1 MARRARLKV
10 KDVGA
15 WYHLYSRVA
24 GRAGEYPLAERRS
37 RRKVLELFKF
47 YSSVYFVRVAGFS
60 VMGNHYHTVVRFNDP
75 FDVERGE
82 LMRRA
87 LILYPKESVKLKA
100 WTAAQWEK
108 FRDRLFD
115 VSEFMRNF
123 QAAFARWFNATHERK
138 GRFWGDRF
146 KSTLLEDEK
155 AVMDCLLYI
164 ELNPVRAGIVE
175 RPEDYEGSSVFLR
188 EIGADRWLIPIKE
201 LMFAK
206 KRSDALRDYKAAMY
220 YRGNVPSKEGQR
232 AIPSHVLLREEARG
246 FTTAGAYQKRA
257 RHFVDGVVIGSEAFV
272 RGHLDLLK
280 ETGGYLRRKNP
291 LKTKW
296 GTAHVLREQRS
307 TEVFIS

>member
-1 MARRARLKV
+1 MARRARFKLK
-10 KDVGA
+10 DIGA

-24 GRAGEYPLAERRS
+24 GRSGEYPLAEKRA
-37 RRKVLELFKF
+37 RRKVVELFRF
-47 YSSVYFVRVAGFS
+47 YSSVYFVRIAGFS
-60 VMGNHYHTVVRFNDP
+60 VMGNHYHTVVRFSDP
-75 FDVERGE
+75 VEVERDE

-87 LILYPKESVKLKA
+87 LILYPKESVKLNA
-100 WTAAQWEK
+100 WSAEQWNK

-123 QAAFARWFNATHERK
+123 QAAFARWFNASHERK

-175 RPEDYEGSSVFLR
+175 RPEDYEGSSVFFR
-188 EIGADRWLIPIKE
+188 EIGTDRWLIPIKD

-206 KRSDALRDYKAAMY
+206 KRSDALHDYKAAMY

-232 AIPSHVLLREEARG
+232 AIPDHVLRREEERG
-246 FTTAGAYQKRA
+246 FTTAGAYKKRA
-257 RHFVDGVVIGSEAFV
+257 RHFVDGVVIGSEDFV
-272 RGHLDLLK
+272 RSHLNALR
-280 ETGGYLRRKNP
+280 ETGNYIRRKNP
-291 LKTKW
+291 IKTKW
-296 GTAHVLREQRS
+296 GNTHTLKEQRT